1 MTVMCVCSSES
12 VLRVLAP
19 SLWLH
24 VCARRVSLRPRF
36 TRYSSSGVVD
46 FEVVLCWMEDS
57 LKGLCHLHIG
67 GVRPMV
73 HGDVKPFDLLVFNTG
88 DPSRPYRVKLGDLGE
103 STILSDLPYCELRG
117 APFFMAPE
125 VREGNYYP
133 ASDMFSWG
141 ITMCCAVVQAMD
153 GVADP
158 LDFYSANRE
167 SLVTRAVDIMAG
179 YRPTLAELLS
189 RCYNSVHTARL
200 SASEALEIVY
210 ASVHDR
216 VPEPGPTASIL
227 DVVGVVEVM
236 ESLGIDANGVI
247 DALGSRAGMTLDE
260 LRTPGGVSVTNVFK
274 IRKSLPPLSMA
285 VRSAPVCTITFLPC
299 F

>member
-57 LKGLCHLHIG
+57 LKGLCHMHIG

-158 LDFYSANRE
+158 LESSSGDRE
-167 SLVTRAVDIMAG
+167 GWVTRAVSIVS
-179 YRPTLAELLS
+179 PHSPSLADLLS
-189 RCYNSVHTARL
+189 RCCNTDHTTR
-200 SASEALEIVY
+200 
-210 ASVHDR
+210 
-216 VPEPGPTASIL
+216 PTAS
-227 DVVGVVEVM
+227 
-236 ESLGIDANGVI
+236 
-247 DALGSRAGMTLDE
+247 DALGTVYAAAAR
-260 LRTPGGVSVTNVFK
+260 GVE
-274 IRKSLPPLSMA
+274 
-285 VRSAPVCTITFLPC
+285 APVPAPPQAQQVSSCAAFAVLDKHIT
-299 F
+299 